1 VKHIFE
7 NWRKFILEASS
18 LDNSLKEGFYSA
30 IMDSKFWQYPH
41 KEEDVDLIDS
51 TTFST
56 PAAEI
61 LMDAL
66 NNASNSLGV
75 DIYFILSVTSD
86 EEYTLEPD
94 DEFGGYPNNWMMRGQ
109 YRGPERGKHIIWLE
123 LRPIGD
129 QYKISDLDPEA
140 LSKKISLT
148 INHELI
154 HYEQLKKQAASKG
167 ISEEDAWHEM
177 ECDPEQVPVTDA
189 DAYRE
194 RCGREPPE
202 PDDSR
207 SRYLT
212 RHIEVDA
219 FAHEAAEELLNMYS
233 KDEALG
239 LIKAGNGGGSGIVS
253 DYISVV
259 GDNPDEIKKFWK
271 KLYTQINLQSD
282 SIPEL

>member
-41 KEEDVDLIDS
+41 KEEDVDLVDS

-123 LRPIGD
+123 LRPVGD

-167 ISEEDAWHEM
+167 ISEEDAWEEM
-177 ECDPEQVPVTDA
+177 VSDSSQVSKSG
-189 DAYRE
+189 E
-194 RCGREPPE
+194 RK
-202 PDDSR
+202 D
-207 SRYLT
+207 YLT
-212 RHIEVDA
+212 SHIEVDA

-233 KDEALG
+233 KDEALE